1 MATDGKENCGR
12 RVLIHEGGVFNARV
26 YRVEEAGGGVHIE
39 KDFSQNPWI
48 VRNTLGRFLISRECW
63 ILRRLEPTGIVP
75 TNVRR
80 ISAFALREDF
90 CHGFT
95 LRDSC
100 CGVHSENTVPTPE
113 KAGGVPLEMM
123 ARPIPPEFFEALE
136 KGIRSVHAKGFVHL
150 DLHNERNVIVGP
162 GYKPTIIDWQ
172 SALPT
177 FRLPF
182 FRRFFERIDLAG
194 VYKFRERF
202 RPGELGAKERGR
214 LARMSFIRRHF
225 WVPRIMIG
233 KRGPGEIRG
242 TEPAIHDIR
251 PGNTQDGARD
261 SGH

>member
-39 KDFSQNPWI
+39 KDFSRNPWI

-90 CHGFT
+90 CPGFT

-162 GYKPTIIDWQ
+162 GYRPFVIDWQ

-177 FRLPF
+177 FLFPFAWRLLA
-182 FRRFFERIDLAG
+182 RIDIAG
-194 VYKFRERF
+194 VYKFKERF
-202 RPGELGAKERGR
+202 RPGELSDEERSR
-214 LARMSFIRRHF
+214 LARMSFIRHHF

-233 KRGPGEIRG
+233 KHGEAHSS
-242 TEPAIHDIR
+242 PKDDAV
-251 PGNTQDGARD
+251 
-261 SGH
+261 

>member
-1 MATDGKENCGR
+1 MEATAKPTGVR
-12 RVLIHEGGVFNARV
+12 RILIHEGGIFNARV
-26 YRVEEAGGGVHIE
+26 YRVEDDAGGVHIE
-39 KDFSQNPWI
+39 KDFTESPRLI
-48 VRNTLGRFLISRECW
+48 RNTLGRFLICRECW
-63 ILRRLEPTGIVP
+63 ILKRLGPTGIVP
-75 TNVRR
+75 TGVRR

-90 CHGFT
+90 CPGFT

-100 CGVHSENTVPTPE
+100 CGVHSENTEPTAE
-113 KAGGVPLEMM
+113 KAGGVPPEMM
-123 ARPIPPEFFEALE
+123 MAPPPPEFFDALE
-136 KGIRSVHAKGFVHL
+136 RGIRAVHAEGFAHL

-182 FRRFFERIDLAG
+182 IRSFFERIDLAG

-202 RPGELGAKERGR
+202 RPGELGEKERGR

-242 TEPAIHDIR
+242 TEPAIQDKGIR
-251 PGNTQDGARD
+251 GTEHEG
-261 SGH
+261 